1 MAKKVEKKMATF
13 QRNDKINRIFSESFK
28 REKVA
33 LIMQKKLTIKQC
45 SALYGV
51 TTTTV
56 YKWLT
61 KYSSD
66 YGKGTKMVVQLDS
79 EASRTLALQGRV
91 AELERAVGQKQLE
104 VDYLNRLL
112 LLLSGELGYDV
123 KKKYE
128 PPPLNGFASIPTSMN
143 TA

>member
-1 MAKKVEKKMATF
+1 MAKKVTKTTATF
-13 QRNDKINRIFSESFK
+13 QKNEKINRIFSEQFK

-45 SALYGV
+45 SELYEV

-56 YKWLT
+56 YKWLYQ
-61 KYSSD
+61 YSPD

-79 EASRTLALQGRV
+79 EARRTLALQERV

-104 VDYLNRLL
+104 LDYLNRLL
-112 LLLSGELGYDV
+112 VLVSEELGYDV
-123 KKKYE
+123 KKKHA
-128 PPPLNGFASIPTSMN
+128 PPPLNGFVSMPRN
-143 TA
+143 TNTV